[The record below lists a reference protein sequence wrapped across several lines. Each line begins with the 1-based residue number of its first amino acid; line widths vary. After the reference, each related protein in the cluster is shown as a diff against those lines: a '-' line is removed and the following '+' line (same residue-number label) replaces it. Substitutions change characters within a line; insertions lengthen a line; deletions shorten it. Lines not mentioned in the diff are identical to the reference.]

1 MSQWHFAEK
10 ITDYYAN
17 LTIIID
23 FSILFSATYKFR
35 QDAGN
40 IRYIICFRG
49 LTVKLHVNVVLISLF
64 LMSLMLI
71 TPAVAAGPGDP
82 ERVIIMFFQPATTED
97 MDYLRAMGGLI
108 RYTCSAINGVAVELP
123 AAALDKLMIMYQNP
137 SAPQSDSIA
146 KNISFIVNDGMPFPF
161 VDNAAS
167 AGSPDVA
174 PQSPREIVP
183 SAIAGSVEP
192 VACLPLQSIFTF
204 PVLPLAVRP

>member
-1 MSQWHFAEK
+1 MQAISGTSFA
-10 ITDYYAN
+10 
-17 LTIIID
+17 
-23 FSILFSATYKFR
+23 S
-35 QDAGN
+35 
-40 IRYIICFRG
+40 RG

-123 AAALDKLMIMYQNP
+123 AAALDKLMIMYQYP

-161 VDNAAS
+161 GDKATA

-174 PQSPREIVP
+174 PRSLQESVLP
-183 SAIAGSVEP
+183 AIAGPIGSVP
-192 VACLPLQSIFTF
+192 GPKSWIMFTF
-204 PVLPLAVRP
+204 PVLPPVVSP